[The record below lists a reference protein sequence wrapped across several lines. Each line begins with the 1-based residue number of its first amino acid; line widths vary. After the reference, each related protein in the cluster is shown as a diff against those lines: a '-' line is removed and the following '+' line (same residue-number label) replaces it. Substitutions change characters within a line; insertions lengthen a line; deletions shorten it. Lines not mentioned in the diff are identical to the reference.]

1 VIEPAGRSSDSGAS
15 RSRDSDPAPP
25 APSSP
30 ERPRALLVRD
40 EAGTPPAE
48 FHLRSPYEPRGDQ
61 PQAIREL
68 VEGIR
73 RGDRYQTLLGVTG
86 SGKTFTMANVIAA
99 VRRPTLV
106 ISHNKTLAAQLY
118 GEFRQFFPENAVGY
132 FVSYYDY
139 YQPEAY
145 VPQTNTYIEKDASI
159 NDDIDRLRLAATSA
173 LLERRD
179 VVIVASVSCIYG
191 LGAPED
197 FRREMILLRVGES
210 HTRESI
216 LEQLVRMQYS
226 RNDVELKR
234 GTFRARGDVLEV
246 QPAYEETALRIE
258 LFGDQV
264 DRISIIDPLTGKTQ
278 QSIRIAAIYPA
289 KHFMTHPV
297 RLKEGVRAIREELSE
312 RLEAFEREGKLLEA
326 QRLKMRTEYDIEML
340 REIGYC
346 PGIENYSRP
355 LSGRK
360 AGERPHCLLDY
371 FPEDF
376 LLVVDESHVTLPQ
389 IGGMYEGDRS
399 RKQTLVDHGFRL
411 PSALDN
417 RPLRFDEFERMTGQT
432 IYVSATPADLEL
444 RRSQGVVVEQIIRP
458 TGLVDP
464 HLTIRPTKGQI
475 DDLLEE
481 IRKRVEVG
489 ERALVTTLT
498 KRMAED
504 LTDYLFQA
512 GVKVRYIHSDIDT
525 IERMEI
531 LRSLRL
537 QKVDVLVGINL
548 LREGLDLP
556 EVSLV
561 AILDADKEGFLRSET
576 SLIQTAGRAARHVRG
591 EVILYADQTTGA
603 MRRAIEEMNRRRDVQ
618 LRYNEEHGI
627 TPRTI
632 VKSVEEVMRSTS
644 VADAAAPP
652 EADELL
658 PPSAANLAPE
668 ALMEFLEREMLA
680 AAAREEFELA
690 AVYRDRLDEM
700 RLTEGKEADRG
711 TRRDRAAARPAR
723 PDRGSRGRG
732 RDDGRRR

>member
-1 VIEPAGRSSDSGAS
+1 MSERGDGPEPV
-15 RSRDSDPAPP
+15 
-25 APSSP
+25 
-30 ERPRALLVRD
+30 RPRALLVRD
-40 EAGTPPAE
+40 GPDAPPAK
-48 FHLRSPYEPRGDQ
+48 FVLQAPYEPEGDQ

-68 VEGIR
+68 TEGLR
-73 RGDRYQTLLGVTG
+73 RGDPYQTLLGVTG
-86 SGKTFTMANVIAA
+86 SGKTYTMANVIAA
-99 VRRPTLV
+99 VGRPTLV

-145 VPQTNTYIEKDASI
+145 VPSTNTYIEKDASI

-197 FRREMILLRVGES
+197 FRREMILLQVGET

-216 LEQLVRMQYS
+216 LGRLVHSQYS

-234 GTFRARGDVLEV
+234 GTFRARGDVIEV

-264 DRISIIDPLTGKTQ
+264 ERIAIIDPLTGKTQ
-278 QSIRIAAIYPA
+278 QIVRIAAIYPA
-289 KHFMTHPV
+289 KHFMTHPA
-297 RLKEGVRAIREELSE
+297 RLKEGIAAIREELSE
-312 RLEAFEREGKLLEA
+312 RLERFEREGKLLEA
-326 QRLKMRTEYDIEML
+326 QRLKMRTEYDLEML

-360 AGERPHCLLDY
+360 QGERPQCLIDY
-371 FPEDF
+371 FPDDF
-376 LLVVDESHVTLPQ
+376 LLIVDESHVTIPQ

-417 RPLRFDEFERMTGQT
+417 RPLRYDEFESLMGQT
-432 IYVSATPADLEL
+432 IFVSATPGEFEL
-444 RRSQGVVVEQIIRP
+444 KKSGGVIVEQIIRP
-458 TGLVDP
+458 TGLIDP
-464 HLTIRPTKGQI
+464 SLTVRPTKGQI

-591 EVILYADQTTGA
+591 EVILYADRMTGG
-603 MRRAIEEMNRRRDVQ
+603 MRRAIEEMNRRRVVQ
-618 LRYNEEHGI
+618 LQYNEEHGI
-627 TPRTI
+627 VPKTI
-632 VKSVEEVMRSTS
+632 VKSVEEVMLSTS
-644 VADAAAPP
+644 VADASAPMG
-652 EADELL
+652 ADELL
-658 PPSAANLAPE
+658 PAAVAHLSQE
-668 ALMEFLEREMLA
+668 ELIDYLEREMLA
-680 AAAREEFELA
+680 AASREEFEIA
-690 AVYRDRLDEM
+690 AVFRDRLDEI
-700 RLTEGKEADRG
+700 RLQAGKESPGAARI
-711 TRRDRAAARPAR
+711 DRASARPSG

-732 RDDGRRR
+732 RYDGRRR

>member
-1 VIEPAGRSSDSGAS
+1 MTASAGDSSSAPGPAA
-15 RSRDSDPAPP
+15 
-25 APSSP
+25 SP
-30 ERPRALLVRD
+30 EPVREPVRPRALLIR
-40 EAGTPPAE
+40 EEPGAPPAE
-48 FHLRSPYEPRGDQ
+48 FRLHAPYEPQGDQ
-61 PQAIREL
+61 PQAIQEL
-68 VEGIR
+68 TEGLR

-99 VRRPTLV
+99 LGRPTLI

-118 GEFRQFFPENAVGY
+118 GEFKQYFPENAVGY

-197 FRREMILLRVGES
+197 FRREMILIQIGET

-216 LEQLVRMQYS
+216 LERLVHSQYT

-234 GTFRARGDVLEV
+234 GTFRARGEV
-246 QPAYEETALRIE
+246 IEVHPAYEETALRIE

-264 DRISIIDPLTGKTQ
+264 ERIAIIDSLTGKTQ
-278 QSIRIAAIYPA
+278 QLVRTAAIYPA
-289 KHFMTHPV
+289 KHFMTHPT
-297 RLKEGVRAIREELSE
+297 RLKEGVKAIREELSE
-312 RLEAFEREGKLLEA
+312 RLERFEREGKLLEA
-326 QRLKMRTEYDIEML
+326 QRLKMRTEYDLEML

-355 LSGRK
+355 LSGRMQ
-360 AGERPHCLLDY
+360 GERSQCLIDY
-371 FPEDF
+371 FPDDF
-376 LLVVDESHVTLPQ
+376 LLIVDESHVTIPQ

-417 RPLRFDEFERMTGQT
+417 RPLRFDEFDKIIGQT
-432 IYVSATPADLEL
+432 VFVSATPAEYEL
-444 RRSQGVVVEQIIRP
+444 KKSGGVIVEQIIRP
-458 TGLVDP
+458 TGLIDP
-464 HLTIRPTKGQI
+464 SISVRPTKGQI

-489 ERALVTTLT
+489 ERVLVTTLT

-512 GVKVRYIHSDIDT
+512 GVKVRYIHSDIET
-525 IERMEI
+525 IERIEI

-591 EVILYADQTTGA
+591 QVILYADRMTGG
-603 MRRAIEEMNRRRDVQ
+603 MQRAIGEMDRRREVQ
-618 LRYNEEHGI
+618 ERYNEEYGI
-627 TPRTI
+627 VPRTI
-632 VKSVEEVMRSTS
+632 VKSVEEVMLSTA
-644 VADAAAPP
+644 VADASAPMDM
-652 EADELL
+652 DELL
-658 PPSAANLAPE
+658 PGSVANLSPDA
-668 ALMEFLEREMLA
+668 MIDYLEREMLA
-680 AAAREEFELA
+680 AAAREEFEVA
-690 AVYRDRLDEM
+690 AVFRDRLDEL
-700 RLTEGKEADRG
+700 RLMAGKESPGAPRS
-711 TRRDRAAARPAR
+711 DRASTRPAR

-732 RDDGRRR
+732 RDDGSHRRS